1 MRRVAPRPVRV
12 VGDRYAPGTYV
23 DAFDFVFAEYQQTG
37 KRPKLEQVND
47 KWRDDRGTV
56 LVPA

>member
-1 MRRVAPRPVRV
+1 V